1 MSGAR
6 VTDEVDFWRLQGDLR
21 RCVRAVRSR
30 RPERLRWRAALA
42 GLSRLTIPLR
52 GLDRLRIVEPV
63 REVVLDLD
71 DRILRREAVL
81 DARQNGVDLDRGEV
95 LPVRTRWDL
104 KRTAY
109 LTGLDHE
116 LIGRHVVLPHDF
128 ERPIDVAGA
137 SLVARA
143 FAASHSAR
151 AERLQERVGS
161 DALQGA
167 PHEQYLA
174 RRIGYD
180 IDMARRWVALSRNL
194 LDGSK

>member
-6 VTDEVDFWRLQGDLR
+6 VTDEVDFWRMHGDLR
-21 RCVRAVRSR
+21 RCVRAVRAR

-42 GLSRLTIPLR
+42 GLSRLTIPLQ
-52 GLDRLRIVEPV
+52 GLERLRIVEPV

-95 LPVRTRWDL
+95 LPIRTRWDL

-116 LIGRHVVLPHDF
+116 LVGRHVHLPTDF
-128 ERPIDVAGA
+128 ERPIDLAGV

-143 FAASHSAR
+143 FAASHSGR
-151 AERLQERVGS
+151 AERLQARVADGAAS
-161 DALQGA
+161 GA
-167 PHEQYLA
+167 PHEQFLV

-180 IDMARRWVALSRNL
+180 IDMARRWVALSRTL
-194 LDGSK
+194 LDGSR